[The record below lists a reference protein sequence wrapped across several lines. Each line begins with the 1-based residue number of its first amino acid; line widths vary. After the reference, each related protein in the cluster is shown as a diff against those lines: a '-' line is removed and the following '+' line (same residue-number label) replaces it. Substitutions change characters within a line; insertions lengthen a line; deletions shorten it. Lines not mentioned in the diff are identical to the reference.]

1 MSSSQKASARFP
13 FFNRELSW
21 LAFNRRVLEQAQSDD
36 YPLLER
42 MKFLAFVSS
51 NLDEFFEIRFSGL
64 VQQVKS
70 GVIERGPDGIGPK
83 EQIRR
88 IQSIARRLVSD
99 QYSCWKGNIIPQLE
113 KSKIKFCR
121 CDELT
126 RNEKKWL
133 AGYFEEQIFPVLTPL
148 AIDPAHPFPKL
159 TNNPTHSEYRQ
170 TAGLRP
176 VLLLEGKYY
185 SPTGKIKN

>member
-1 MSSSQKASARFP
+1 M
-13 FFNRELSW
+13 
-21 LAFNRRVLEQAQSDD
+21 LEQAQSNE

-88 IQSIARRLVSD
+88 IQRIAKRLVSD
-99 QYSCWKGNIIPQLE
+99 QYACWTGKIIPQLE

-121 CDELT
+121 CDE
-126 RNEKKWL
+126 
-133 AGYFEEQIFPVLTPL
+133 
-148 AIDPAHPFPKL
+148 
-159 TNNPTHSEYRQ
+159 
-170 TAGLRP
+170 
-176 VLLLEGKYY
+176 
-185 SPTGKIKN
+185 SPETKSTGG

>member
-1 MSSSQKASARFP
+1 MSKKKQTELRFP

-21 LAFNRRVLEQAQSDD
+21 LAFNRRVLEQAESDT

-70 GVIERGPDGIGPK
+70 GVIERGPDGIGAK

-88 IQSIARRLVSD
+88 IQSTVS
-99 QYSCWKGNIIPQLE
+99 YTH
-113 KSKIKFCR
+113 
-121 CDELT
+121 LT
-126 RNEKKWL
+126 L
-133 AGYFEEQIFPVLTPL
+133 PTTPY
-148 AIDPAHPFPKL
+148 
-159 TNNPTHSEYRQ
+159 E
-170 TAGLRP
+170 
-176 VLLLEGKYY
+176 
-185 SPTGKIKN
+185 